1 MLFEEKMEQKIYE
14 IDDEM
19 IEWIK
24 SQNEWVKGHLAP
36 ESQYK
41 FNTSEGRIYL
51 LQGIIDKKLYSK
63 DQTQELQALGICFGE
78 ILKTELELHWIIVED
93 EYGRDPAL
101 KYKNTAIIHF
111 PRTMISKRIE
121 KNEKINITDLLKTAK
136 NVHREIMDKE
146 GYLD

>member
-1 MLFEEKMEQKIYE
+1 MEQKIYE

-41 FNTSEGRIYL
+41 FDTSEGKIYL
-51 LQGIIDKKLYSK
+51 LQGIIDKKLYNK
-63 DQTQELQALGICFGE
+63 EQTQELQALGICFGE
-78 ILKTELELHWIIVED
+78 ILKTELELDWVIVED

-101 KYKNTAIIHF
+101 KYKNTSIIHF
-111 PRTMISKRIE
+111 PRTIISKRIE
-121 KNEKINITDLLKTAK
+121 KNEKINISDLLKNAK
-136 NVHREIMDKE
+136 RVHKEILDKE
-146 GYLD
+146 GY

>member
-1 MLFEEKMEQKIYE
+1 LLFEEKMEQKIYE